1 MARIEI
7 PIVVDPRRIE
17 QVVDFSHEVASVAH
31 DLFVHGHTDHASRLR
46 DALER
51 LDDDGDG

>member
-7 PIVVDPRRIE
+7 PIVIDPRRIE